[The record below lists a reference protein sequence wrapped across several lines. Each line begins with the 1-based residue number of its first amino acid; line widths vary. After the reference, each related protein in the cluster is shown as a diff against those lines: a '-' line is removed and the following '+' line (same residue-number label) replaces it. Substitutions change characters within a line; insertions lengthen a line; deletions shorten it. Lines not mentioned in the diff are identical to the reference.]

1 MFCAADQST
10 PEIQAATIHWEHT
23 GRRTAFWKRIKPNRA
38 NKSLNIWPHAGLPG
52 GYVRSSGSEVSY
64 LPLFSL
70 ENSASKFAL
79 LTGQDQISDTRIG
92 GLLPRFECLLFFFF
106 YLNGRGFLL
115 PGNLENDCICLKK
128 KKKSSSLRKMWGV
141 VGDVWP
147 WVCWSVGV
155 HVLAWDAARWW
166 GADCPPLHF
175 SPAWGSGWERAQ
187 SPWDRMVHRRLV
199 VLQRR
204 QEATMGSLAA
214 SRVFPSAAVLTWR
227 DDRGRKK

>member
-128 KKKSSSLRKMWGV
+128 KKK
-141 VGDVWP
+141 
-147 WVCWSVGV
+147 
-155 HVLAWDAARWW
+155 
-166 GADCPPLHF
+166 
-175 SPAWGSGWERAQ
+175 
-187 SPWDRMVHRRLV
+187 
-199 VLQRR
+199 
-204 QEATMGSLAA
+204 
-214 SRVFPSAAVLTWR
+214 AAVSERCEVWLVMCGRESAGVSVCTCWLGMLHGDEGQTAHLCTSHPHGGVGGR
-227 DDRGRKK
+227 EPSPHGTGWCTGDWWSCRGGRKPRWAA

>member
-92 GLLPRFECLLFFFF
+92 GLLHRFECLGFFF

-128 KKKSSSLRKMWGV
+128 KKKKQQSQKDVRCGWWCVAVSLLECR
-141 VGDVWP
+141 
-147 WVCWSVGV
+147 C
-155 HVLAWDAARWW
+155 ARA
-166 GADCPPLHF
+166 GLGCCTV
-175 SPAWGSGWERAQ
+175 
-187 SPWDRMVHRRLV
+187 M
-199 VLQRR
+199 
-204 QEATMGSLAA
+204 
-214 SRVFPSAAVLTWR
+214 
-227 DDRGRKK
+227 RGRLPTSALLTRMGEWVGESPVPMGQDGAQETGGPAEEAGSHDGQPSSKPCFSFSCCS